1 MAEREGT
8 ETKSLLWELD
18 LDFLELH
25 RNLLTI
31 IVSSVFPLVPT
42 GRARY
47 ILTRQERGALS
58 CHHERLGCSAYF
70 GVGEE
75 SLAE

>member
-42 GRARY
+42 GRACPAKIHTY
-47 ILTRQERGALS
+47 TAGE
-58 CHHERLGCSAYF
+58 GCTKLPS
-70 GVGEE
+70 
-75 SLAE
+75 